1 MKRSIRGFTL
11 IELILVIFVIAI
23 LAAISIVAYNGVQL
37 RAQATAVSHTLNDID
52 ERFHTW
58 AAATSLKRWPPD
70 YTSNG
75 GTTLQDLSTTPDTL
89 WAKFSGYMD
98 TVPSSFGAGTQP
110 WFYDQDE
117 GTGADP
123 LGTYNYCLTHSDTPT
138 CNTDDKTDCSTTEAQ
153 KLTGVNIV
161 VKWFQTKDEAL
172 AKIVNDTLDPPNE
185 SDWKACGKVRW
196 YHDTVSDQYS
206 IIYSLSYTKQIVN

>member
-1 MKRSIRGFTL
+1 MKRSISGFTL

-75 GTTLQDLSTTPDTL
+75 GTTLQDLSTTPDPL
-89 WAKFSGYMD
+89 WAKFSGYMA
-98 TVPSSFGAGTQP
+98 TVPSNFGAGTDP

-123 LGTYNYCLTHSDTPT
+123 LGTYNYCLTNSNTPT
-138 CNTDDKTDCSTTEAQ
+138 CNADDKTECSTTEAQ

-161 VKWFQTKDEAL
+161 VKWFQAKDESL
-172 AKIVNDTLDPPNE
+172 AKMVNDTLDPPNE

-196 YHDTVSDQYS
+196 YHDIVSDRYS
-206 IIYSLSYTKQIVN
+206 ILYSLSYTKQIVN